1 VSPFFENLPS
11 QTENPD
17 YYKQIRLP
25 LSLGIIER
33 KLKDKEYHNLSSLES
48 DFKRLVS
55 NAKETN
61 DRSSTI
67 FGDAERVRKAVSN
80 LMVKHNPAY
89 KSGNYQAVPT
99 PLPPSPGSGEEANGD
114 DNADESAGD
123 QLPKDHEAKST
134 PHNDV
139 DEAEAEEEDIKG
151 TTEDEQ
157 EEEGQLSEAEKDGD
171 EEDEEDEDN
180 EEEQEDG
187 DEEEADPHPRR
198 RRVSTTLRSE
208 PEQSRDSTT
217 PARRTVQRPGKS
229 DHHYEN
235 VPFTGLSFQEAQEKV
250 IEELIRHKEDS

>member
-11 QTENPD
+11 RTENSD

-33 KLKDKEYHNLSSLES
+33 KLKDKEYPNLSSVES

-99 PLPPSPGSGEEANGD
+99 PLPPSPGPGEEEANGD
-114 DNADESAGD
+114 DHADESAGD
-123 QLPKDHEAKST
+123 QTPKDREATST
-134 PHNDV
+134 PHNYI
-139 DEAEAEEEDIKG
+139 DEAEAEEKEDKEI
-151 TTEDEQ
+151 TEDEQ
-157 EEEGQLSEAEKDGD
+157 EEEGQQSEEEND
-171 EEDEEDEDN
+171 EDEEDEDN
-180 EEEQEDG
+180 EDEQEDG
-187 DEEEADPHPRR
+187 DDEEADSHPRR
-198 RRVSTTLRSE
+198 RRVSTTRRSE
-208 PEQSRDSTT
+208 PGQSRDSTT
-217 PARRTVQRPGKS
+217 PARRTAQRPGKS

-235 VPFTGLSFQEAQEKV
+235 TTFTGLSFQEAQEKV
-250 IEELIRHKEDS
+250 VEELIRYKEDS